1 MANKKAYKKIKLSTT
16 DTNTLFTKIK
26 QIAYALNALRLGS
39 HKEAHLNIFKARAD
53 VYKALGLEY
62 TKKNGDTAGYLS
74 RVAAPLADFAKVSKL
89 SGSALFKL
97 QSECKDLNDWTLFGI
112 SESAS
117 FKARIKTKAKT
128 SKASGAGASNVSL
141 HAHKDVTKGMSKKDK
156 MDIIAMLQADIKL
169 S

>member
-16 DTNTLFTKIK
+16 DTNILFTKIK

-89 SGSALFKL
+89 SGSELFKR
-97 QSECKDLNDWTLFGI
+97 QAECKDLNDWTLFGI

-117 FKARIKTKAKT
+117 FKARIKPVTAKHNKKKRAFKAK
-128 SKASGAGASNVSL
+128 ASNAL
-141 HAHKDVTKGMSKKDK
+141 NNMSKEE
-156 MDIIAMLQADIKL
+156 MLDIVKALQVQL

>member
-1 MANKKAYKKIKLSTT
+1 MANKKAYKKTKLSTT
-16 DTNTLFTKIK
+16 ETNILFTKIK
-26 QIAYALNALRLGS
+26 QIAYGLNALRLGS

-74 RVAAPLADFAKVSKL
+74 RVDTPLADFAKVSKL
-89 SGSALFKL
+89 TGGELFKR
-97 QSECKDLNDWTLFGI
+97 QSECKELNDWTLFGI

-128 SKASGAGASNVSL
+128 VKASGVS
-141 HAHKDVTKGMSKKDK
+141 VTKGMSKKDK
-156 MDIIAMLQADIKL
+156 MDMIAMLQAEL
-169 S
+169 